1 MFTIYEILN
10 GRFTRRVISSTEE
23 FCLKSMTHLM
33 MHAVAEDIICI
44 INSFSNKCFLISKK
58 DWHGCGTYP
67 TDFSKFIEKPAK
79 PSEEIDLPEERIRL
93 SNNSVSFV
101 IVPSYDCNLRCKYCY
116 QQCNPELSREKITD
130 DNLCSILSTIERYH
144 LTHPE
149 KYISIELFGGEP
161 LLPENRDVI
170 IRIFDF
176 CVNNRFPVG
185 ITTNGVNLP
194 FYLKDL
200 VIYSGLNIQINTT
213 IDSIAANECTRTGK
227 SSEVDPHSSRILKA
241 IRTLIHYG
249 ITVNVEM
256 NIDQHNIDQLEDMI
270 GFYRRNEYLASPLF
284 NLGIA
289 RIDDRR
295 FETGYDKMVTDTQL
309 IAKLTEIKFDEPNI
323 YFSFVKSM
331 LALCR
336 KIYPDFRQQEL
347 KYISNY
353 CWASAPVDN
362 VFYIDPDLDV
372 YRCTFTVGRKQY
384 SLFKFSTGAI
394 ENYTSPNRTYQEYPQ
409 CVECAIG
416 GYCAGGCK
424 LSSDVDFERM
434 CSTEAADFMD
444 FLNTLF
450 YPEIRKKLSTQ
461 EIVF

>member
-1 MFTIYEILN
+1 MELNTKFTTKVGRSLWKLKIWWDQSFLQDSYYGDFRDLFIANLDTAARLEI
-10 GRFTRRVISSTEE
+10 
-23 FCLKSMTHLM
+23 CKPPKS
-33 MHAVAEDIICI
+33 
-44 INSFSNKCFLISKK
+44 INKK

-101 IVPSYDCNLRCKYCY
+101 IV
-116 QQCNPELSREKITD
+116 
-130 DNLCSILSTIERYH
+130 
-144 LTHPE
+144 
-149 KYISIELFGGEP
+149 
-161 LLPENRDVI
+161 
-170 IRIFDF
+170 
-176 CVNNRFPVG
+176 
-185 ITTNGVNLP
+185 
-194 FYLKDL
+194 
-200 VIYSGLNIQINTT
+200 
-213 IDSIAANECTRTGK
+213 
-227 SSEVDPHSSRILKA
+227 
-241 IRTLIHYG
+241 
-249 ITVNVEM
+249 
-256 NIDQHNIDQLEDMI
+256 
-270 GFYRRNEYLASPLF
+270 
-284 NLGIA
+284 
-289 RIDDRR
+289 
-295 FETGYDKMVTDTQL
+295 
-309 IAKLTEIKFDEPNI
+309 
-323 YFSFVKSM
+323 
-331 LALCR
+331 
-336 KIYPDFRQQEL
+336 
-347 KYISNY
+347 
-353 CWASAPVDN
+353 
-362 VFYIDPDLDV
+362 DV